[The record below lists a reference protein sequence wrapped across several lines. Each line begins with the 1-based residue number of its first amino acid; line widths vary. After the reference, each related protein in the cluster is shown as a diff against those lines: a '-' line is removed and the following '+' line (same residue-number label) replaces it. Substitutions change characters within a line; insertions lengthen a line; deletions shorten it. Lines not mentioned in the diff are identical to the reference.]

1 MMGCGLEQMYIP
13 PWNFK
18 KKKKKKMKGYWGDLV
33 YGEIFSSYN
42 ECLTRMT
49 SHKEVPV
56 LLQVLVEIMFCILG
70 SLS

>member
-1 MMGCGLEQMYIP
+1 ME
-13 PWNFK
+13 
-18 KKKKKKMKGYWGDLV
+18 GYWGDLV

-56 LLQVLVEIMFCILG
+56 LLQILVEIMFCILG